1 MTKAKYGNMSDFA
14 ILVNLI
20 ANKVNIEIL
29 KLLGLKHIQLRI
41 KNLMQTAILNLF
53 RKLMDQLYL
62 RLPHQRGQNMLI
74 LHILF
79 GVSLTPL
86 WYLVK
91 EKSPDSLP
99 SFDPFRNQ

>member
-41 KNLMQTAILNLF
+41 KNLMQTAIH
-53 RKLMDQLYL
+53 
-62 RLPHQRGQNMLI
+62 PI
-74 LHILF
+74 LGSRWISCTCDCH
-79 GVSLTPL
+79 TR
-86 WYLVK
+86 K
-91 EKSPDSLP
+91 EKVC
-99 SFDPFRNQ
+99 